1 MKLLAKYLKSGDIV
15 MRIFRWDLQLHFFW
29 GFILTLPGVY
39 WWPLYSGGIVVTIV
53 KEALD
58 LWSKK
63 LWSWDDVWLG
73 FIGSGVAFIYLYS
86 LDLLHLPF

>member
-1 MKLLAKYLKSGDIV
+1 MSLLQRYQHWGEIV
-15 MRIFRWDLQLHFFW
+15 MRVFRFDLQTHFFW
-29 GFILTLPGVY
+29 GFALTLLGVY
-39 WWPLYSGGIVVTIV
+39 WSPLYLSGLIVNVI

-73 FIGSGVAFIYLYS
+73 VAGWLAALGYLYS
-86 LDLLHLPF
+86 VDLLVC